1 MDLVL
6 YSTGCPRCKVLEKKL
21 KDKAVEYSLVSDVDE
36 IMNKGITQ
44 VPVLEKEGKLL
55 NFSEANAWVNSL

>member
-55 NFSEANAWVNSL
+55 SFSEANAWVNSL

>member
-21 KDKAVEYSLVSDVDE
+21 KDKAVEYSLVSDVDA
-36 IMNKGITQ
+36 IMSRGITQ

-55 NFSEANAWVNSL
+55 SFSEANAWVNSL